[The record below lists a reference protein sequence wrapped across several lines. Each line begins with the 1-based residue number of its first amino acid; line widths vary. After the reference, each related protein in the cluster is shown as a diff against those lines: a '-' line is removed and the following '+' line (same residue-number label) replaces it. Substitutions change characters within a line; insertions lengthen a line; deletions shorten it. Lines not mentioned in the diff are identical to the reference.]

1 MSERMNKYCAAFLL
15 LLSGGGNAA
24 QAQTAYSVS
33 GRIEDPSMEGRKIYL
48 SIYDHDG
55 RDIDSATVHNQSFRM
70 EGVADA
76 PYFVRLEPSDR
87 KSYAN
92 FVLEDSVVIDYQA
105 HKPSSG
111 GKLTQKYLSFLQE
124 MDSLNSSTDLWRK
137 NYEAQ
142 HPDATEAQHTQDFYK
157 RFYNFYEKW
166 TKQESTNGVGECVW
180 RDAYIH
186 FLPYRTNG
194 TLTDAPCVAQP
205 LPRFPEIHPNSR
217 RRETCQMGKHV
228 TRKTVHRHRRHHDGR
243 QSDTPLPIHRKRPF
257 CFGRFLGQLVRAMPE
272 RIKRV
277 SKTVM
282 GKIQGREHADH
293 RGDSRQGRTGKKRKK
308 ALVEEN
314 YSWPQIL
321 DAGTSPLEQYAI
333 TGIPHIMLLAPDGT
347 ILARNL
353 RGMQIEKTIQE
364 HINKNTQ

>member
-33 GRIEDPSMEGRKIYL
+33 GRIEDPSMKGRKIYL

-124 MDSLNSSTDLWRK
+124 MDSLRSATDSWRK
-137 NYEAQ
+137 NYKAQ
-142 HPDATEAQHTQDFYK
+142 HPDATEAQYTQDFYK
-157 RFYNFYEKW
+157 RYFHFYE
-166 TKQESTNGVGECVW
+166 NGLG
-180 RDAYIH
+180 RK
-186 FLPYRTNG
+186 
-194 TLTDAPCVAQP
+194 APTEWA
-205 LPRFPEIHPNSR
+205 NA
-217 RRETCQMGKHV
+217 
-228 TRKTVHRHRRHHDGR
+228 
-243 QSDTPLPIHRKRPF
+243 
-257 CFGRFLGQLVRAMPE
+257 FGGMP
-272 RIKRV
+272 
-277 SKTVM
+277 
-282 GKIQGREHADH
+282 
-293 RGDSRQGRTGKKRKK
+293 
-308 ALVEEN
+308 
-314 YSWPQIL
+314 
-321 DAGTSPLEQYAI
+321 TSI
-333 TGIPHIMLLAPDGT
+333 F
-347 ILARNL
+347 
-353 RGMQIEKTIQE
+353 TIQDKW
-364 HINKNTQ
+364 NSYGCSARRSALTLLP

>member
-33 GRIEDPSMEGRKIYL
+33 GRIEDPSMKGRKIYL

-76 PYFVRLEPSDR
+76 PYFVRLDPSDR

-92 FVLEDSVVIDYQA
+92 FVLQDSVLIDYQA

-111 GKLTQKYLSFLQE
+111 RKLTHKYLSFLQD
-124 MDSLNSSTDLWRK
+124 MDSLRSATDSWRK
-137 NYEAQ
+137 NYKAQ
-142 HPDATEAQHTQDFYK
+142 HPDATEAQYTQDFYK
-157 RFYNFYEKW
+157 RYFHFYEKW
-166 TKQESTNGVGECVW
+166 IRQESTNGVGECVW

-186 FLPYRTNG
+186 FYHTGQMELLRMLRASLSPYLASLKFTRTAVDEKLAKWESTSPGKPFIDIEGITADGNPTRLSQHIG
-194 TLTDAPCVAQP
+194 KGRFVLVDFWASWCGPCRKESKEFLKPLWEKYKDGNTLTIVGIAVRDE
-205 LPRFPEIHPNSR
+205 LE
-217 RRETCQMGKHV
+217 
-228 TRKTVHRHRRHHDGR
+228 KT
-243 QSDTPLPIHRKRPF
+243 
-257 CFGRFLGQLVRAMPE
+257 
-272 RIKRV
+272 
-277 SKTVM
+277 
-282 GKIQGREHADH
+282 
-293 RGDSRQGRTGKKRKK
+293 KK

-321 DAGTSPLEQYAI
+321 DAGTSPLDQYAI

>member
-48 SIYDHDG
+48 SIYDHDS

-186 FLPYRTNG
+186 FYHTGQMELLRMLRASLSPYLASLKFTRTAVDEKLAKWES
-194 TLTDAPCVAQP
+194 TSP
-205 LPRFPEIHPNSR
+205 
-217 RRETCQMGKHV
+217 GKPFIDIEGITMDGNP
-228 TRKTVHRHRRHHDGR
+228 TRLSQYIGK
-243 QSDTPLPIHRKRPF
+243 
-257 CFGRFLGQLVRAMPE
+257 GRFVLVDFWASWCGPCRKE
-272 RIKRV
+272 
-277 SKTVM
+277 SKEFL
-282 GKIQGREHADH
+282 K
-293 RGDSRQGRTGKKRKK
+293 
-308 ALVEEN
+308 
-314 YSWPQIL
+314 
-321 DAGTSPLEQYAI
+321 PLWEKYAI

>member
-137 NYEAQ
+137 
-142 HPDATEAQHTQDFYK
+142 K
-157 RFYNFYEKW
+157 
-166 TKQESTNGVGECVW
+166 
-180 RDAYIH
+180 
-186 FLPYRTNG
+186 L
-194 TLTDAPCVAQP
+194 
-205 LPRFPEIHPNSR
+205 
-217 RRETCQMGKHV
+217 
-228 TRKTVHRHRRHHDGR
+228 
-243 QSDTPLPIHRKRPF
+243 
-257 CFGRFLGQLVRAMPE
+257 
-272 RIKRV
+272 
-277 SKTVM
+277 
-282 GKIQGREHADH
+282 
-293 RGDSRQGRTGKKRKK
+293 
-308 ALVEEN
+308 
-314 YSWPQIL
+314 
-321 DAGTSPLEQYAI
+321 
-333 TGIPHIMLLAPDGT
+333 
-347 ILARNL
+347 
-353 RGMQIEKTIQE
+353 
-364 HINKNTQ
+364 

>member
-137 NYEAQ
+137 TMRRNIPMRPK
-142 HPDATEAQHTQDFYK
+142 HSTPKTFTRGFTTS
-157 RFYNFYEKW
+157 
-166 TKQESTNGVGECVW
+166 TKNG
-180 RDAYIH
+180 
-186 FLPYRTNG
+186 P
-194 TLTDAPCVAQP
+194 
-205 LPRFPEIHPNSR
+205 S
-217 RRETCQMGKHV
+217 
-228 TRKTVHRHRRHHDGR
+228 
-243 QSDTPLPIHRKRPF
+243 
-257 CFGRFLGQLVRAMPE
+257 
-272 RIKRV
+272 
-277 SKTVM
+277 
-282 GKIQGREHADH
+282 
-293 RGDSRQGRTGKKRKK
+293 KK
-308 ALVEEN
+308 APTEWAN
-314 YSWPQIL
+314 AFGGMP
-321 DAGTSPLEQYAI
+321 TSI
-333 TGIPHIMLLAPDGT
+333 F
-347 ILARNL
+347 
-353 RGMQIEKTIQE
+353 TIQDKW
-364 HINKNTQ
+364 NSYGCSVRRSALTSLP

>member
-124 MDSLNSSTDLWRK
+124 IDSLRSATDSWRK
-137 NYEAQ
+137 NYKVQ
-142 HPDATEAQHTQDFYK
+142 HPDATEAQYTQDL
-157 RFYNFYEKW
+157 
-166 TKQESTNGVGECVW
+166 SL
-180 RDAYIH
+180 IH
-186 FLPYRTNG
+186 ISEPTRPY
-194 TLTDAPCVAQP
+194 
-205 LPRFPEIHPNSR
+205 
-217 RRETCQMGKHV
+217 
-228 TRKTVHRHRRHHDGR
+228 
-243 QSDTPLPIHRKRPF
+243 
-257 CFGRFLGQLVRAMPE
+257 
-272 RIKRV
+272 
-277 SKTVM
+277 
-282 GKIQGREHADH
+282 
-293 RGDSRQGRTGKKRKK
+293 
-308 ALVEEN
+308 
-314 YSWPQIL
+314 
-321 DAGTSPLEQYAI
+321 
-333 TGIPHIMLLAPDGT
+333 
-347 ILARNL
+347 
-353 RGMQIEKTIQE
+353 
-364 HINKNTQ
+364 

>member
-48 SIYDHDG
+48 SIYDHNN

-70 EGVADA
+70 KGVADA

-124 MDSLNSSTDLWRK
+124 MDSLRSATDSWRK
-137 NYEAQ
+137 NYKAQ
-142 HPDATEAQHTQDFYK
+142 HPDATEAQYTQDFYK
-157 RFYNFYEKW
+157 RYFHFYEKW
-166 TKQESTNGVGECVW
+166 IGQEGINGVGEYVW

-186 FLPYRTNG
+186 FYHTGQMELLRMLRASLSPYLASLKFTRTAVDEKLAKWESTSPGKPFIDIEGITMDGNPTRLSQYIGKGRFVLVDFWASWCGPCRKESKEFLKPLWEKYKNG
-194 TLTDAPCVAQP
+194 NTLTIVGIAVRDE
-205 LPRFPEIHPNSR
+205 LE
-217 RRETCQMGKHV
+217 
-228 TRKTVHRHRRHHDGR
+228 KT
-243 QSDTPLPIHRKRPF
+243 
-257 CFGRFLGQLVRAMPE
+257 
-272 RIKRV
+272 
-277 SKTVM
+277 
-282 GKIQGREHADH
+282 
-293 RGDSRQGRTGKKRKK
+293 KK

-321 DAGTSPLEQYAI
+321 DAGTSPLDQYAI